1 MSYTLGE
8 YVKQTTSGN
17 VKQFT
22 RIKKLVIEQEKQ
34 ILEKLLY
41 EMKRFEPCT
50 DIRSIASI
58 IELEGKNII
67 TPEDVAILKE
77 LMNFLI

>member
-1 MSYTLGE
+1 MSYTLSE
-8 YVKQTTSGN
+8 YVKQTTPGN

-22 RIKKLVIEQEKQ
+22 RIKKLVMDQEKQ
-34 ILEKLLY
+34 TLEKLLF

-67 TPEDVAILKE
+67 AQEDVAILKE
-77 LMNFLI
+77 LISFVI

>member
-1 MSYTLGE
+1 M
-8 YVKQTTSGN
+8 KQTTSGN